1 MIAIRNL
8 IDDMDDLDG
17 HDMATEAAPPC
28 RLSVDIS
35 KSYDR
40 SPLLYHDRSPHMCND
55 RSPLMCN
62 SGYGCV
68 PDLIRSDSEESSF
81 DSCGTEEFFDLEEI
95 SSSLNLIENW
105 QKLHRRV
112 KFGSARVQQYAITVG
127 DHPICKDGLALSLD
141 WAHAKEEVYDID
153 DYESRRQN
161 RNQRRGM
168 KRRRRVSK
176 LDYWQRREI
185 LTRIGSFSNADLSR
199 IECKRN
205 RDAVSEFLQ
214 DLGVDDYGPSLVV
227 EEEQGIELEQ
237 IYGEQGIEIEQ
248 RNDTNDDPSSS
259 FSFLTDDGFGWQ
271 MNVQI
276 LEG

>member
-1 MIAIRNL
+1 MIVIRNL

-28 RLSVDIS
+28 HLNDDIS
-35 KSYDR
+35 EAYDR
-40 SPLLYHDRSPHMCND
+40 SPLMDHDRSPLMCRD

-62 SGYGCV
+62 SRYGCV
-68 PDLIRSDSEESSF
+68 PDLILSDSEESSF
-81 DSCGTEEFFDLEEI
+81 ASCGTEEFFDLEEI
-95 SSSLNLIENW
+95 SSTLNLIENW

-176 LDYWQRREI
+176 LDYWQRRET

-214 DLGVDDYGPSLVV
+214 DLGADDYGPSLVE

-237 IYGEQGIEIEQ
+237 VYGEQGIELEE
-248 RNDTNDDPSSS
+248 RNDTNDDPSS
-259 FSFLTDDGFGWQ
+259 FLTEDGFGWQ

>member
-1 MIAIRNL
+1 MIVIRNL

-17 HDMATEAAPPC
+17 HDMATEAVPPC
-28 RLSVDIS
+28 PLNDDIS
-35 KSYDR
+35 QS
-40 SPLLYHDRSPHMCND
+40 HD
-55 RSPLMCN
+55 RSPLMCH

-68 PDLIRSDSEESSF
+68 PDLILSDSEESSF
-81 DSCGTEEFFDLEEI
+81 ASCGTEEFFDLEEI
-95 SSSLNLIENW
+95 SSTLNLIENW
-105 QKLHRRV
+105 QKLHRKV

-153 DYESRRQN
+153 VYESRRQN
-161 RNQRRGM
+161 RYQRRGM

-176 LDYWQRREI
+176 LDYWQRRET

-205 RDAVSEFLQ
+205 REAVSEFLQ
-214 DLGVDDYGPSLVV
+214 DLGADDYGPSLVE

-237 IYGEQGIEIEQ
+237 VYG
-248 RNDTNDDPSSS
+248 TNDDPSSS
-259 FSFLTDDGFGWQ
+259 FLTEGGFGWQ